1 MSGLRTTT
9 GCWTC
14 RIRKKKCD
22 DGKKYSLAHE
32 EVKLIVA
39 VQPSC
44 GPCTFRQVTCHGYGR
59 KPAWMD
65 SAENQKA
72 EIERIK
78 QAVNQNFRSRRAF
91 RLSKKSTAQAGS
103 ERRKDVTS
111 KSHLKHEM
119 EFQDEGLPRKAGPL
133 VDGLEL
139 GATALSIADPWPEP
153 TYTSAYP
160 LPKPAASYPSNLSS
174 SGHSQEAIQTVY
186 PFSFHPDAPPA
197 ENEHDL
203 ALIMNYLDNVFPLQ
217 FYFYQPSNA
226 DRGRGWLLSLLLR
239 ARSAY
244 FTALAFSS
252 LHQLIFVYKGDI
264 IKERVLSADLDKY
277 HTLALSELQKQLDY
291 LPSISGY
298 EHLKMGVEILA
309 CMLQLL
315 SIEVFRETKEYNG
328 WKDDWEVHLDA
339 AGILLSVIGTDL
351 RTSSSSSPAS
361 ASSGDE
367 DTALQATGAE
377 KATPLLPL
385 NEIAG
390 LDFFMKVY
398 VWGEV
403 VRCAST
409 GANTSG
415 DSFEYLTYLKED
427 RIRLDH
433 IMGCRNWAMIAIKEI
448 STLEIWKKEMQRS
461 RSLSIPMLSRKAAEI
476 EQQLHVG
483 LDSVLNG
490 QDTLTKY
497 EQECNLVTQ
506 LMALSAVTYLGIVVS
521 GNSHHLPEIRSSVAN
536 SLKALKALP
545 THLLIRISWPY
556 CVAGCMADESE
567 KADFCNLLY
576 DAHKNGHILGT
587 LWNSLELVEEF
598 WRLRENHEFM
608 QTADKCAWALAMDN
622 LGAKILII

>member
-1 MSGLRTTT
+1 MAGLRTTT

-22 DGKKYSLAHE
+22 D
-32 EVKLIVA
+32 VR
-39 VQPSC
+39 PSC
-44 GPCTFRQVTCHGYGR
+44 GPCTFRQVTCHGYGP

-78 QAVNQNFRSRRAF
+78 QAVNQNFRSRQAF
-91 RLSKKSTAQAGS
+91 RVSKRPPAQPGS
-103 ERRKDVTS
+103 ERRQDATS
-111 KSHLKHEM
+111 KSRLKHEAD
-119 EFQDEGLPRKAGPL
+119 FLDEELSSLGKLQIAGP
-133 VDGLEL
+133 EH
-139 GATALSIADPWPEP
+139 GATVLPLVEPWPKVGDASE
-153 TYTSAYP
+153 YSSLYP
-160 LPKPAASYPSNLSS
+160 KGANSLNPSPSRC
-174 SGHSQEAIQTVY
+174 SGGGVQPVY

-197 ENEHDL
+197 ENEYDL

-217 FYFYQPSNA
+217 FYFYQPTNA

-239 ARSAY
+239 ARSSY

-252 LHQLIFVYKGDI
+252 LHQLIFVHKGDI
-264 IKERVLSADLDKY
+264 LKEQKLSADLDRY
-277 HTLALSELQKQLDY
+277 HTLALSELQKQLDF

-328 WKDDWEVHLDA
+328 WKDDWEVHLHA
-339 AGILLSVIGTDL
+339 AGTLLSVIGTDL

-361 ASSGDE
+361 TGSGDE
-367 DTALQATGAE
+367 DMALQPPDPE
-377 KATPLLPL
+377 KATTLLPL

-398 VWGEV
+398 IWSDV
-403 VRCAST
+403 VRCASI
-409 GANTSG
+409 GVSNSDG
-415 DSFEYLTYLKED
+415 DSFPYLMYLEED

-433 IMGCRNWAMIAIKEI
+433 IMGCRNWGMIAIKEI
-448 STLEIWKKEMQRS
+448 ADLEAWKKEMHRS
-461 RSLSIPMLSRKAAEI
+461 RSLSIPLLSRKAAEI
-476 EQQLHVG
+476 EQQLHTR
-483 LDSVLNG
+483 LETVLQG

-506 LMALSAVTYLGIVVS
+506 LNAMSALTYLAIVVS
-521 GNSHHLPEIRSSVAN
+521 GNSHLLPEVRSSVTN
-536 SLKALKALP
+536 TLKSLKTLP

-567 KADFCNLLY
+567 KEDFRNLLY

-587 LWNSLELVEEF
+587 LWNGLEIIEEF
-598 WRLRENHEFM
+598 WVLRENQAFM
-608 QTADKCAWALAMDN
+608 QTADKCAWALAMDS
-622 LGAKILII
+622 LGAKILLI